1 MGSAESDREV
11 LTARPGDDAGDAGR
25 DLGRGL
31 GPVLAGCRILVTA
44 QRRADELAAAL
55 ERRGATVVVAPALGV
70 VSHVDEPALLDATR
84 RIIAEP
90 VDVLVVTTG
99 VGFRG
104 WLATAEAAGLADDLV
119 STLTGVRLL
128 ARGPKAKGALQ
139 GAGLRADWVAQS
151 ETAAEIADFLLA
163 EGVQGQ
169 RIAVQ
174 RHGAGDD
181 GLDARLSAGGASV
194 TSLEIYRWGPPPD
207 PGLLQESTED
217 LASGG
222 YDAVLFTSAPGAAAW
237 LAEVRRLDGLDH
249 VRELVAGG
257 RLLVAAVGPV
267 TAEPL
272 QVAGLEV
279 SVPDRWRMG
288 ALVRLVIDELGGR
301 NGVPTSGGLLQVRA
315 RAATL
320 DHEVLTLPPSA
331 LAVLRRLARTPGE
344 VISAEELSEELCGE
358 SADPRAVEVAVAVG
372 RLRDAI
378 GDPDVLRSVDRR
390 GHVLNTVGSA

>member
-1 MGSAESDREV
+1 MND
-11 LTARPGDDAGDAGR
+11 
-25 DLGRGL
+25 L

-44 QRRADELAAAL
+44 QRRADELGAAL
-55 ERRGATVVVAPALGV
+55 VRRGAAVVVAPALGV
-70 VSHVDEPALLDATR
+70 VPHVDEVALLESTR
-84 RIIAEP
+84 KIINEP

-99 VGFRG
+99 IGFRG
-104 WLATAEAAGLADDLV
+104 WLDTAEAAGLADDLV
-119 STLTGVRLL
+119 NALTGVRLI
-128 ARGPKAKGALQ
+128 ARGPKARGALQ
-139 GAGLRADWVAQS
+139 AAGLRADWVAES

-163 EGVQGQ
+163 EGVDQQ

-181 GLDARLSAGGASV
+181 GLDARLSGGGASV

-207 PGLLQESTED
+207 PDLLHEATED
-217 LASGG
+217 LAAGG

-237 LAEVRRLDGLDH
+237 LTELRRLDKLDH
-249 VRELVAGG
+249 VRDLVTSG

-272 QVAGLEV
+272 RVAGLEV

-288 ALVRLVIDELGGR
+288 ALVRLVIMELGGR
-301 NGVPTSGGLLQVRA
+301 AGVPTPGGLLQVRA

-320 DHEVLTLPPSA
+320 DHEVLSLSPSGF
-331 LAVLRRLARTPGE
+331 AVLCRLARAPGE
-344 VISAEELSEELCGE
+344 VVSREELLHVLPGE
-358 SADPRAVEVAVAVG
+358 SADPHAAQVAVG

-378 GDPDVLRSVDRR
+378 GSPDVLRTVVKR
-390 GHVLNTVGSA
+390 GYALNPVGSR